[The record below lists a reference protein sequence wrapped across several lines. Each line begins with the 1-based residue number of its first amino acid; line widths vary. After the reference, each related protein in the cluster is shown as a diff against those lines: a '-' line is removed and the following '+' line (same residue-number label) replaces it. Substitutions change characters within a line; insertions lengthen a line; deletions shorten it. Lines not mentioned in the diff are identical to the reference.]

1 MAPTI
6 KAFLI
11 SLFFLLF
18 SCEKENNVN
27 PNESHPVKKEKLTGY
42 VQKGPFIN
50 GTSIN
55 ISELSSELIQ
65 TGKTFSSQISDNRGS
80 FELRQLDLSS
90 QFVELKADGFYY
102 NEVTGDNSA
111 ARLTLYALSD
121 LTDKSSLNVNILSH
135 LEKSRITFLV
145 SQGAS
150 FSGAKKTAQEEILNM
165 FSINKT
171 DMKESELL
179 DISEEGEDNAILLA
193 ISVII
198 QGFRS
203 DADLSELLANISTDM
218 KEDGTLNSNSLG
230 TDLINHAQLLNLP
243 EIKQNL
249 IDRYDEIGM
258 EATIPNFEKYVQM
271 FIENTN
277 YEVTSLIEYPEFSNY
292 GENILFPGK
301 IIFNENSRY
310 SLAANLPHGTL
321 LKVVLR
327 GGLWHYAVLS
337 DGPVNWTV
345 SRYNENEQQQSFTST
360 ESGKDCD
367 LKIEFTIPYTQ
378 TDTVNNDTSVY
389 VLPTKP
395 ETDTIFIDYYE
406 NMSEEPTKTKTI
418 IIQ

>member
-1 MAPTI
+1 MTLKI
-6 KAFLI
+6 KVFSLSFL
-11 SLFFLLF
+11 FLLF
-18 SCEKENNVN
+18 SCEENNDN

-55 ISELSSELIQ
+55 ISELSSNLIQ
-65 TGKTFSSQISDNRGS
+65 TGKTFSSQISDNKGS

-90 QFVELKADGFYY
+90 QYVELKADGFYY
-102 NEVTGDNSA
+102 NEITGDNSS

-135 LEKSRITFLV
+135 LEKSRINYLV
-145 SQGAS
+145 SEGAS
-150 FSGAKKTAQEEILNM
+150 FSDAKKTAQEEILNL

-171 DMKESELL
+171 DMMESELL
-179 DISEEGEDNAILLA
+179 DISKDGEDNAILLA

-203 DADLSELLANISTDM
+203 DADLSELLANISTDIE
-218 KEDGTLNSNSLG
+218 EDGILNSSSTG
-230 TDLINHAQLLNLP
+230 TALVNHAQLLNLP
-243 EIKQNL
+243 KIRQNL
-249 IDRYDEIGM
+249 INRYEEMGV
-258 EATIPNFEKYVQM
+258 ETTIPDFEKYVQM
-271 FIENTN
+271 FLNNTE
-277 YEVTSLIEYPEFSNY
+277 YEFTSLIEYPEFSNY
-292 GENILFPGK
+292 GENILYPGK
-301 IIFNENSRY
+301 TNFNQNTGF
-310 SLAANLPHGTL
+310 SLAANLPHGTR

-327 GGLWHYAVLS
+327 GGLWYYEVLPE
-337 DGPVNWTV
+337 GPVNWTV
-345 SRYNENEQQQSFTST
+345 SRYNETEQQQSFTST

-367 LKIEFTIPYTQ
+367 LKIEFTIPYTH
-378 TDTVNNDTSVY
+378 TDTIYNDSSIY
-389 VLPTKP
+389 VQPTKP